1 MVTPR
6 LCTARATGAE
16 DGSADRLAWPRPA
29 LLDPPTPAPPN
40 AGPANAG
47 PIGSFNPAD
56 APDEGRVET
65 RDDDGVTS
73 AFPPGLPAVAHGLPV
88 TEVAAALD
96 VDPAVG
102 LNADEIAPRAAA
114 AGPNELEPRKRESV
128 LGMVVDS
135 ATEPFVLLL
144 AAAGLLAI
152 LLNEVRD
159 GILILIGL
167 LPIVGADVVTEYRGE
182 RALDALR
189 DASAP
194 MARVRRG
201 GAPLDVAAA
210 TLVPGDVVLL
220 RGGDVVPAD
229 LRVTRADRLLVDR
242 SVLTGESVPE
252 PVHPEP
258 DPAAAVLAD
267 RRAIAFAGT
276 SVVGGRGEGIV
287 VAIGT
292 GTEVGRIAGRL
303 TGKTERRS
311 PLQHELDRLV
321 RILLVV
327 AVALIAIVSGL
338 GFIRGQ
344 TLGEN
349 VLAGIS
355 AAIAAIP
362 EEPPVLLAVILGL
375 GAYRLLKRGVL
386 VRRLNAEEVLGAI
399 DLIVTDKTG
408 TLTLNRLEVAAI
420 RDAAG
425 RVEDDAARRGI
436 LLTALRAEAD
446 AWARSDGT
454 PPGSFTRALERALDA
469 ERVSHELATDELVD
483 AEPPTTDRPISI
495 TVARRDGRVER
506 LATGAPEAVLAMD
519 GATPDDERAG
529 WQRELDAGAEAGER
543 LIGVARADGPV
554 DGSAPSAAPLAT
566 PFSASSTAGA
576 VGTGPGRDWRMVA
589 LIGFAD
595 PLRPGMGAALREAQ
609 EAGIQTIVVTGD
621 HPATAAAIA
630 RAAGLGGERIVT
642 GAELAA
648 WDDERLA
655 RELPDLHIVARS
667 TPEQKERIVR
677 VARTNR
683 RLVAV
688 TGDGVNDA
696 PALHNADVA
705 VAMGSGTAVA
715 REAADLVLGDDSFAT
730 LLYGLREGRRLV
742 DNIQKG
748 LVFLVST
755 HVAFLGFILIATLAG
770 FGQPLLPIQILWM
783 ELFIDSSTSIAFER
797 EPAEPDIMSR
807 PPRRIGVP
815 LLGAGILLRIAL
827 AGGFSAVA
835 ALWLMLTHPGDAEHT
850 RWLAYT
856 ALVCGQVVRA
866 YANRSLQIPVLRVG
880 SNRVLLVGGLAVIA
894 IQAAIPFIPA
904 VSDAFRASALDL
916 QEWLLVAV
924 IALAP
929 AALAEAIRF
938 RGRTTWVA

>member
-1 MVTPR
+1 MD
-6 LCTARATGAE
+6 LAA
-16 DGSADRLAWPRPA
+16 SAHAIPLS
-29 LLDPPTPAPPN
+29 
-40 AGPANAG
+40 G
-47 PIGSFNPAD
+47 
-56 APDEGRVET
+56 
-65 RDDDGVTS
+65 
-73 AFPPGLPAVAHGLPV
+73 
-88 TEVAAALD
+88 VAASLR
-96 VDPAVG
+96 VDPAAG
-102 LNADEIAPRAAA
+102 LAADEALRRAEL

-128 LGMVVDS
+128 LRMVVEA

-144 AAAGLLAI
+144 AAAGLGAI

-159 GILILIGL
+159 GLLILVGL

-194 MARVRRG
+194 IARVRRSG
-201 GAPLDVAAA
+201 EAIDVAAA

-220 RGGDVVPAD
+220 RVGDIVPAD
-229 LRVTRADRLLVDR
+229 LRVARADRLVLDR

-252 PVHPEP
+252 AARADP
-258 DPAAAVLAD
+258 DPNDAALVD
-267 RRAIAFAGT
+267 RHSMAYAGT
-276 SVVGGRGEGIV
+276 SVVGGRGEGLV
-287 VAIGT
+287 VAIG
-292 GTEVGRIAGRL
+292 GATEVGRIAGGLR
-303 TGKTERRS
+303 TRTARRS
-311 PLQHELDRLV
+311 PLQLELDRLV

-327 AVALIAIVSGL
+327 AIALIATVSGL
-338 GFIRGQ
+338 GFVRGQ
-344 TLGEN
+344 SLGEN

-375 GAYRLLKRGVL
+375 GAFRLLKRGVL

-408 TLTLNRLEVAAI
+408 TLTLNSLEISSI
-420 RDAAG
+420 RDTRG
-425 RVEDDAARRGI
+425 RVEDEAARRAV
-436 LLTALRAEAD
+436 LVAALRAEAD
-446 AWARSDGT
+446 AWARADGT
-454 PPGSFTRALERALDA
+454 PPGAFTRALERALDA
-469 ERVSHELATDELVD
+469 KGASHELPLGELVD
-483 AEPPTTDRPISI
+483 ADPPNASRPVSI
-495 TVARRDGRVER
+495 TVARRDGRLER
-506 LATGAPEAVLAMD
+506 LASGAPEAVLAM
-519 GATPDDERAG
+519 AAADDAERAA
-529 WQRELDAGAEAGER
+529 WQREIEGGAAAGER
-543 LIGVARADGPV
+543 LIGIARAAAEDGEDP
-554 DGSAPSAAPLAT
+554 AT
-566 PFSASSTAGA
+566 WG
-576 VGTGPGRDWRMVA
+576 MLA

-595 PLRPGMGAALREAQ
+595 PVRPGIPEALREAG

-642 GAELAA
+642 GTELAT
-648 WDDERLA
+648 WDDERLV
-655 RELPDLHIVARS
+655 RELTNLHVVARS
-667 TPEQKERIVR
+667 TPDQKERIVR
-677 VARTNR
+677 IARANG

-755 HVAFLGFILIATLAG
+755 HMAFLGFILIATLAG

-797 EPAEPDIMSR
+797 EPGEPDVMSR
-807 PPRRIGVP
+807 APRRMRAP
-815 LLGAGILLRIAL
+815 LLGRGILARIAV

-835 ALWLMLTHPGDAEHT
+835 ALWLMLTHPGALEHT

-866 YANRSLQIPVLRVG
+866 YANRSLRFPIRRIAP
-880 SNRVLLVGGLAVIA
+880 NRVLLLGGLAVLA
-894 IQAAIPFIPA
+894 IQAAIPFLPG
-904 VSDAFRASALDL
+904 VRDAFRATPLDL
-916 QEWLLVAV
+916 EEWLLVALV
-924 IALAP
+924 ALAP
-929 AALAEAIRF
+929 AILAEVIRS
-938 RGRTTWVA
+938 RGRTAWVA

>member
-1 MVTPR
+1 
-6 LCTARATGAE
+6 
-16 DGSADRLAWPRPA
+16 
-29 LLDPPTPAPPN
+29 
-40 AGPANAG
+40 
-47 PIGSFNPAD
+47 
-56 APDEGRVET
+56 
-65 RDDDGVTS
+65 
-73 AFPPGLPAVAHGLPV
+73 
-88 TEVAAALD
+88 VAATLE
-96 VDPAVG
+96 VDPAIG
-102 LNADEIAPRAAA
+102 LSPDEVARRAAL

-128 LGMVVDS
+128 LRMVIGS

-144 AAAGLLAI
+144 AAAAIAAI
-152 LLNEVRD
+152 LLNEIRD
-159 GILILIGL
+159 GLLIFVGL

-201 GAPLDVAAA
+201 GEALDVTAA

-220 RGGDVVPAD
+220 RGGDIVPAD
-229 LRVTRADRLLVDR
+229 LRLSRTDRLLVDR

-252 PVHPEP
+252 AGQSEP
-258 DPAAAVLAD
+258 DGAESLLAD
-267 RRAIAFAGT
+267 RRSIAYAGT

-303 TGKTERRS
+303 TGRIERRS

-327 AVALIAIVSGL
+327 AIALIAIVSGL
-338 GFIRGQ
+338 GFFRGQ
-344 TLGEN
+344 SLGAN

-408 TLTLNRLEVAAI
+408 TLTVNRLDVASI
-420 RDAAG
+420 RNSSG
-425 RVEDDAARRGI
+425 RLEDDGARRAI
-436 LLTALRAEAD
+436 LVTGLRAEAD
-446 AWARSDGT
+446 AWARADGT
-454 PPGSFTRALERALDA
+454 SPGAFTRALERALDA
-469 ERVSHELATDELVD
+469 AGTSHDLPLDELID
-483 AEPPTTDRPISI
+483 AEPPTNDRPISL
-495 TVARRDGRVER
+495 TVTRRAGGPER
-506 LATGAPEAVLAMD
+506 LASGAPEAVLAMAAIESD
-519 GATPDDERAG
+519 VERDA
-529 WQRELDAGAEAGER
+529 WQREIDAGAAAGER
-543 LIGVARADGPV
+543 LIGIARADGMPG
-554 DGSAPSAAPLAT
+554 DP
-566 PFSASSTAGA
+566 AG
-576 VGTGPGRDWRMVA
+576 WRMVA

-595 PLRPGMGAALREAQ
+595 PLRPGMEEALRQAQ

-630 RAAGLGGERIVT
+630 RAAGLGGERIAI
-642 GAELAA
+642 GGELAG

-655 RELPDLHIVARS
+655 RELPHVHVVARS
-667 TPEQKERIVR
+667 TPDQKERIVR
-677 VARTNR
+677 VARAGG

-730 LLYGLREGRRLV
+730 LLYGLREGRRIV

-755 HVAFLGFILIATLAG
+755 HVAFLGFILIATVAG

-783 ELFIDSSTSIAFER
+783 ELFIDSATSVAFER
-797 EPAEPDIMSR
+797 EPGEPNVMSR
-807 PPRRIGVP
+807 PPRKLGKP
-815 LLGAGILLRIAL
+815 LLDSGILLRIAL
-827 AGGFSAVA
+827 AGGFTAVA
-835 ALWLMLTHPGDAEHT
+835 ALWLMASHPGDPEHT

-866 YANRSLQIPVLRVG
+866 YANRSLRIPVVRVG
-880 SNRVLLVGGLAVIA
+880 RNGLLLAGAVLVVV

-904 VSDAFRASALDL
+904 VSDAFRASPLDL
-916 QEWLLVAV
+916 EEWLLVAT

-929 AALAEAIRF
+929 AVAAEAIRF
-938 RGRTTWVA
+938 RGRTAWVA